1 MATIDPTVLAQLKAM
16 RPGLSDSTLSSPQ
29 HMSREEFLVL
39 QELCEQFDSDH
50 AQGRDFRGTGTLE
63 EQEASFRDLQRSVDQ
78 LMNMAPW
85 TLHPDHGC
93 VLSADV
99 DALDGGA
106 SRQRFTVKFVA
117 HDGRVLGEDK
127 FSEPSDAMRAY
138 SVRRHSQFGRDHGAG
153 AYVALIDE
161 KSEFDASY
169 LHEGMQTYREQFAKD
184 QGRELAMLVLRE
196 DLTSP
201 ERRVEVAAA
210 TLTDERLDW
219 AVADA
224 LGYRIS
230 GDEPAWVAGGQQFG
244 VSGMDVT
251 GAPLFSP
258 SAKPVLAQQLIETEG
273 IGTQKVGEGHWR
285 ASSQYGSNVVDAPD
299 MLTAGLRALVVQN
312 VGKSVSVPVALPVR
326 YRVDEPLV
334 DAVLMERVAAHYT
347 DYFRAPVSCH
357 HEISNAGVVLQDKF
371 SISGAALP
379 AHPGFRGDGPKMW
392 TMGDVLSRREA
403 VAIARAYPEV
413 RQSRE
418 DRAAVLLGRM
428 PVSVPSASAVDSDAL
443 HALQATVGSR
453 NPEGRDAQ
461 FWAEVQW
468 AAATD
473 LLANKGYAPAEI
485 ASAMGAVSPAC
496 VLEKEQQNLTTWLA
510 SELGRQQ
517 ALAAASELAE
527 NPQVAAP

>member
-1 MATIDPTVLAQLKAM
+1 
-16 RPGLSDSTLSSPQ
+16 
-29 HMSREEFLVL
+29 
-39 QELCEQFDSDH
+39 
-50 AQGRDFRGTGTLE
+50 
-63 EQEASFRDLQRSVDQ
+63 
-78 LMNMAPW
+78 
-85 TLHPDHGC
+85 
-93 VLSADV
+93 
-99 DALDGGA
+99 
-106 SRQRFTVKFVA
+106 
-117 HDGRVLGEDK
+117 
-127 FSEPSDAMRAY
+127 
-138 SVRRHSQFGRDHGAG
+138 
-153 AYVALIDE
+153 
-161 KSEFDASY
+161 
-169 LHEGMQTYREQFAKD
+169 
-184 QGRELAMLVLRE
+184 
-196 DLTSP
+196 
-201 ERRVEVAAA
+201 
-210 TLTDERLDW
+210 
-219 AVADA
+219 
-224 LGYRIS
+224 
-230 GDEPAWVAGGQQFG
+230 
-244 VSGMDVT
+244 
-251 GAPLFSP
+251 
-258 SAKPVLAQQLIETEG
+258 
-273 IGTQKVGEGHWR
+273 
-285 ASSQYGSNVVDAPD
+285 
-299 MLTAGLRALVVQN
+299 
-312 VGKSVSVPVALPVR
+312 
-326 YRVDEPLV
+326 
-334 DAVLMERVAAHYT
+334 MERVAAHYT

-357 HEISNAGVVLQDKF
+357 HEISNAGVLLQDKF

-461 FWAEVQW
+461 FWAEGQW

-485 ASAMGAVSPAC
+485 ASAMAAVSPAC